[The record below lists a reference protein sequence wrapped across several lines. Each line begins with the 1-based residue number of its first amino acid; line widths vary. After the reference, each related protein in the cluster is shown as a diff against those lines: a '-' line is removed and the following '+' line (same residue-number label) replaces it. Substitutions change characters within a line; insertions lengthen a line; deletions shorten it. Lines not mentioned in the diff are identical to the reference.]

1 MLAILEECLPTV
13 YLAVGHSGC
22 VQLSERHL
30 RVLVIAWEAVPGDL
44 TGQCFALHVFLQHQ
58 CFRAGA
64 ELDLLGMQLLCQIA
78 RLGLSLLNS
87 EHGGISTL
95 LCMASCESTDE
106 AYVPTLCHSAR
117 SHCTSSLVTLLS
129 YAAFLAE

>member
-1 MLAILEECLPTV
+1 MFSSTSAIEQ
-13 YLAVGHSGC
+13 G
-22 VQLSERHL
+22 L
-30 RVLVIAWEAVPGDL
+30 RL
-44 TGQCFALHVFLQHQ
+44 C
-58 CFRAGA
+58 
-64 ELDLLGMQLLCQIA
+64 LLGMQLLCQIA

-106 AYVPTLCHSAR
+106 AYVPTLCHSAH